1 MDKWVLVADAS
12 RARIFSSAKSGK
24 PWRLV
29 EECEHHE
36 SRMRNREL
44 DPKEQ
49 GRQRQSAGMAHRPRM
64 EPRTAPQQVEKNHF
78 AQQLAGK
85 LSQAV
90 VEGDCSALVLVAPP
104 HFLGQLKSTL
114 SDRAVKS
121 ISATVAKDY
130 TASDARELAARL
142 DEVVHGQ
149 NLSRR

>member
-1 MDKWVLVADAS
+1 MDTWVLVADAA
-12 RARIFSSAKSGK
+12 RARIFASTKSGK
-24 PWRLV
+24 PWKLV
-29 EECEHHE
+29 EELEHQQ

-64 EPRTAPQQVEKNHF
+64 EPRTSPQQVEKNHF

-90 VEGDCSALVLVAPP
+90 VQGDCSSLVLVAPP

-114 SDRAVKS
+114 SDQATKS
-121 ISATVAKDY
+121 IGATVAKDY
-130 TASDARELAARL
+130 TGSDARELAARL
-142 DEVVHGQ
+142 DDVVYA
-149 NLSRR
+149 SE